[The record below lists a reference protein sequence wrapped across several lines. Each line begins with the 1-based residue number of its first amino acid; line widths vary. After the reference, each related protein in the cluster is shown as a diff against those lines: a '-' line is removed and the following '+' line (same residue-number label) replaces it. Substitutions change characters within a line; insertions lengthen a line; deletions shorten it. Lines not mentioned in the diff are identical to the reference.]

1 MCWCW
6 CWATQSNM
14 HTNQFLVK
22 ETDTCIVVS
31 QFNLDRT
38 VPWRGEQFGTVTG
51 TWLHYLSTPMI
62 CPCAC
67 AAMQQIGMD
76 SDMIDNVH
84 PIYHIWH
91 HSLWKEVIKALQW
104 LLYYC
109 KDSLFYSLP
118 HLEPTSNVPVQDTLS
133 NITMEDRMQHLILKY
148 LTKLEARHMNKM
160 WESTCIILK
169 R

>member
-1 MCWCW
+1 MQPGCKGSRYYCIERVTNLTWGPQEGRNEVCR
-6 CWATQSNM
+6 CPEVLFKIADMKYSCVDVEQLSPIC
-14 HTNQFLVK
+14 TNQFLVK

-38 VPWRGEQFGTVTG
+38 VSWRGEQFGTVTG

-76 SDMIDNVH
+76 TDKIDNVH

-91 HSLWKEVIKALQW
+91 HSLWKEVINRN
-104 LLYYC
+104 
-109 KDSLFYSLP
+109 
-118 HLEPTSNVPVQDTLS
+118 T
-133 NITMEDRMQHLILKY
+133 TMGADMRPP
-148 LTKLEARHMNKM
+148 
-160 WESTCIILK
+160 
-169 R
+169 